1 MAFVPN
7 IINYKP
13 FYIQT
18 SSDSTAIDTTQ
29 WGLVAKT
36 NPYPALPDAKE
47 PYKNDWLDED
57 GEEEYVASMH
67 YKPIEFSVSF
77 FVKAFDSLTDSAVKV
92 LHSQLDSFFAKIKEG
107 EFKIYDSYT
116 GLGRQHVRYV
126 GYKEDD
132 FKQRK
137 DWARLIFTVTFK
149 ANDPITRMKLNN
161 SNSIVTE

>member
-18 SSDSTAIDTTQ
+18 SSDGTAIDTTQ
-29 WGLVAKT
+29 WGLVAKV
-36 NPYPALPDAKE
+36 NPYPALPDAKD

-57 GEEEYVASMH
+57 GEEEYVADMH
-67 YKPIEFSVSF
+67 YKPMEFSVSF
-77 FVKAFDSLTDSAVKV
+77 FVKAFATQTDSAVKV
-92 LHSQLDSFFAKIKEG
+92 LRSQIDGFFAKVRNG
-107 EFKIYDSYT
+107 GFKIYDSYT
-116 GLGRQHVRYV
+116 GLGRQDVRYV

-132 FKQRK
+132 FKQR
-137 DWARLIFTVTFK
+137 DNWARLIFTVTFK

-161 SNSIVTE
+161 GSIVTE